1 MTQILNS
8 FAQHMIFWAA
18 WIIIPLVI
26 EIIPAL
32 GGFIILIKKRLFS
45 KSEEKLEIY
54 PEITLIIPVYNSA
67 DTLEGCLESVF
78 NSDYPK
84 AKIDIMLV
92 NNMSRDNSF
101 EVFCR
106 CQEKFP
112 ELSMQWLNARQGK
125 SKALNLALFNSRGKY
140 IIHIDSDGKLVSSAL
155 KNMAEKF
162 ERNPN
167 IHCLTGVV
175 LTDPQQIEQTES
187 FPMRL
192 FRRCEFLEYCQ
203 AFLAGRNFESE
214 LDSIYTLSG
223 AFSVFRKSVILKTR
237 LYNTDTVCE
246 DTHVTFQV
254 RKLLKKSVHLCED
267 ALFFVDPIEN
277 TGKLYTQRQR
287 WQVGELEVSHMFLK
301 KEMRSN
307 GFFSNFLIRT
317 LIFDHTFAFP
327 RMIWYFALICLAML
341 NYPFSL
347 IVGSV
352 LVLYLLYVI
361 SGALFYLNIISYLK
375 KFTSIRRYYIR
386 KIYLLPLMPLY
397 NFYIFW
403 IRFAGII
410 NSITLRSGWK
420 TSSFLEERQRFCK
433 VIRNDFA
440 PISRLVSR
448 LKRLVN
454 TDGQK

>member
-223 AFSVFRKSVILKTR
+223 AFSAFRKSVILKTR

-317 LIFDHTFAFP
+317 LIFDRTFAFP